1 MSKKHNVFISFH
13 HEDQY
18 YKKRFEELF
27 SKISDI
33 LKSKAV
39 MDNDIDESMSTDAIR
54 GKIRD
59 SFIRSATVT
68 VVLVGQD
75 TWKRKHVDWEISASI
90 RKTKNNSRTGLI
102 GILLPTH
109 TDSLS
114 EPLNSAR
121 EKETFEYEKY
131 TIPPRL
137 ADNIDCGF
145 AKLYDWNE
153 DPEIVQEWIHEAY
166 KRRDEKKLNPN
177 NSRVNFSRNR
187 KENQTSWE

>member
-13 HEDQY
+13 HEDQH
-18 YKKRFEELF
+18 YKNRFEELF
-27 SKISDI
+27 SEIYGI
-33 LKSKAV
+33 LESKAV
-39 MDNDIDESMSTDAIR
+39 MDNDIDENMSTDAIR

-68 VVLVGQD
+68 VVLIGQD

-109 TDSLS
+109 SDSLS
-114 EPLNSAR
+114 EPLNSAM

-177 NSRVNFSRNR
+177 NSRASFSRNR
-187 KENQTSWE
+187 KENQTHWE